1 MSLLFVNACMR
12 PQSRTLR
19 LARMWLDRYQGD
31 ARQATVEEVDVAQAN
46 IAPLDPGRLATYSA
60 AVSRAT
66 YDDPLFD
73 YAKQFAAADEVLI
86 ACPFWNFS
94 VPAKL
99 HDYLE
104 LVCSQGVTFDV
115 NEDGSYVSLCH
126 AKRLTFICTAGG
138 AIGDESNDHAF
149 GYVRTLAQVFWHI
162 PRIDNITVESLDAP
176 GVNVELLLRQ
186 ALESADCV
194 R

>member
-1 MSLLFVNACMR
+1 MSLLFINACMR

-31 ARQATVEEVDVAQAN
+31 VEEVDVAQAN
-46 IAPLDPGRLATYSA
+46 IAPLDPDRLTAYSA

-73 YAKQFAAADEVLI
+73 CAKQFAAADEVLI

-115 NEDGSYVSLCH
+115 DKDGAYVSLCR
-126 AKRLTFICTAGG
+126 AKRLTFVCTAGG
-138 AIGDESNDHAF
+138 AIGDASNDHAF

-176 GVNVELLLRQ
+176 GADAELLLRR
-186 ALESADCV
+186 ALESAD
-194 R
+194 RAR